1 MTTIAL
7 IDGDIF
13 AYEAAAAA
21 EVPTD
26 WGDGLWTLHAFEEP
40 AKAALDDRIHALQKA
55 VDADQVI
62 VALSDTDNFRKRIL
76 PSYKENRAATRKPM
90 LLKPLKQYMRDNFK
104 TYERP
109 SLEGDD
115 VLGILATWPNLKGDK
130 VIVTKDKDFRSI
142 PAKVFYAN
150 RPEEGI
156 LEVSVFDADKF
167 HMTQTLTGD
176 TTDGYKGCPGC
187 GPVKAERVLQAAL
200 DEGTPWASPKELR
213 QLMWQHVVAT
223 YTKAGL
229 SEEEALVQARCAR
242 ILRTTDYDFKK
253 KEPILWTP

>member
-21 EVPTD
+21 EEPIY
-26 WGDGLWTLHAFEEP
+26 WGDDLWTLHAFETP
-40 AKAALDDRIHALQKA
+40 AKEALDTRIRSLQEA
-55 VDADQVI
+55 VEADQVI
-62 VALSDTDNFRKRIL
+62 VALSDSDNFRKRIL
-76 PSYKENRAATRKPM
+76 PTYKSNRANTRKPM
-90 LLKPLKQYMRDNFK
+90 LLKPLKQYLRDTFK

-115 VLGILATWPNLKGDK
+115 VLGILATWPALKGDK
-130 VIVTKDKDFRSI
+130 VIVSKDKDFRSI

-150 RPEEGI
+150 RPEEGV
-156 LEVSVFDADKF
+156 LEVSEFEADKY
-167 HMTQTLTGD
+167 HMLQTLTGD
-176 TTDGYKGCPGC
+176 TTDGYKGCPNC
-187 GPVKAERVLQAAL
+187 GPVKAERVLQAAI
-200 DEGTPWASPKELR
+200 DEGTPWATQAQLR
-213 QLMWQHVVAT
+213 QLFWQHVVAT

-242 ILRTTDYDFKK
+242 ILRATDYDFKN